1 MKKNLMSV
9 LILALVFVNL
19 VLTALI
25 MFTIMPQTQQANSLI
40 TSVATALDLELS
52 SGRAA
57 NLTSVKIEDMD
68 VVTLDDSLTINLMNS
83 DDGQEHY
90 AIVSV
95 GLVLDKTNEDYET
108 KSPLVTERA
117 ALIKE
122 EVKKIITK
130 YKYEDI
136 KNDMS
141 EPAAEILAKVKG
153 MFDSDF
159 IIDVILN
166 PTFG

>member
-19 VLTALI
+19 VLTALVV
-25 MFTIMPQTQQANSLI
+25 FTLLPQAQAANSLI

-68 VVTLDDSLTINLMNS
+68 VRTLDDSLTINLMNS
-83 DDGQEHY
+83 EDGTEHY

-95 GLVLDKTNEDYET
+95 GLVLDMTNEDYET
-108 KSPLVTERA
+108 LSPLIEERA

-122 EVKKIITK
+122 EVKGIITR
-130 YKYEDI
+130 YRYEDI

-141 EPAAEILAKVKG
+141 LPREEILAKIKG

-159 IIDVILN
+159 IIDVLLN